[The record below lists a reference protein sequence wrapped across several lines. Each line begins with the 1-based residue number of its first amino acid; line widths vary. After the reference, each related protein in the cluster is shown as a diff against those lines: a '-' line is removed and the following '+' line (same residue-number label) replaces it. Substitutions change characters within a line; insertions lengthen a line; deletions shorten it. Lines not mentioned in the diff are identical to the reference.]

1 MQSIISIFVKS
12 VFVDNMIFAY
22 FLGMCTFIAISKEV
36 KAAFSLGVAVI
47 VALTVTVP
55 LNWIFYHY
63 FLAEGALAWTGIEAL
78 ATIDLSFLGL
88 LTYIS
93 IIAAFIQLL
102 EMIVEKY
109 YPSLYNTLGIFLP
122 LLAVNCAILAG
133 SLFMVGRPYNLAEA
147 TAYGAGSGVGWFLAI
162 TSLAALREKIKYSNV
177 PAPLR
182 GVGITFIL
190 IGLMAFGYLSFIG
203 FTI

>member
-1 MQSIISIFVKS
+1 MESIISIFVKS

-36 KAAFSLGVAVI
+36 KAAFSLGIAVI
-47 VALTVTVP
+47 IALTVTIP

-63 FLAEGALAWTGIEAL
+63 FLAEGALAWTGIPAL
-78 ATIDLSFLGL
+78 ANIDLSFLGL

-147 TAYGAGSGVGWFLAI
+147 TAYGLGSGTGWFLAI

-177 PAPLR
+177 PGPLR
-182 GVGITFIL
+182 GVGITFII
-190 IGLMAFGYLSFIG
+190 IGLMAFGFLSFIG

>member
-1 MQSIISIFVKS
+1 MESIISIFVKS

-22 FLGMCTFIAISKEV
+22 FLGMCTYIAISKEV
-36 KAAFSLGVAVI
+36 KAAFSLGIAVI
-47 VALTVTVP
+47 LALTITVP
-55 LNWIFYHY
+55 LNWVLYHY
-63 FLAEGALAWTGIEAL
+63 FLAEGALAWTGIKAL
-78 ATIDLSFLGL
+78 ATVDLSFLGL
-88 LTYIS
+88 ITYIS
-93 IIAAFIQLL
+93 IIAAFIQML
-102 EMIVEKY
+102 EMIIEKY

-147 TAYGAGSGVGWFLAI
+147 TAYGAGSGFGWFLAI